1 MIKTYRNTA
10 ILFGSAT
17 KKKWVNDRSKN
28 VNVENIGRKHTMYIN
43 ATAITLPIKRIKQT
57 KVHSQH
63 FLQHVEQHDEQVQQH
78 FLIYFSEKQTKGTI
92 GKRAEIKLNRQVKI
106 FSHQEQQFLQSS
118 RHSLQHFLLHLIL
131 FSLRQHREYWKV
143 NVSLI
148 VLLLTFNRLLSFKLS
163 IQVCISLEEKIMCK
177 HCPRNM

>member
-10 ILFGSAT
+10 ILLGSAT

-106 FSHQEQQFLQSS
+106 FSHQEQQF
-118 RHSLQHFLLHLIL
+118 FT
-131 FSLRQHREYWKV
+131 
-143 NVSLI
+143 
-148 VLLLTFNRLLSFKLS
+148 VLAT
-163 IQVCISLEEKIMCK
+163 
-177 HCPRNM
+177 